1 MMDFGNMKGN
11 GDVRKALHAMVQT
24 GRIPHA
30 LMFYED
36 DGGGALPVALEFL
49 TEVFGGSGKVARLIH
64 PDIHFIFPITSGSK
78 VSGTV
83 SELRS
88 EQFLAW
94 WRELVDSNPC
104 FTEEELAEALGIEGK
119 AAGINV
125 ADAKAILAKLSLTPV
140 EGGWQSVVV
149 YLPEKMNAQAA
160 NRLLKVL
167 EEPPQKTVFVLI
179 THAPDKVLQTI
190 ASRCQ
195 FLRVLPVGSTIH
207 AADEVRLDLFSDLME
222 ALVGRNLPAALEVGE
237 ALAALGSREKQKT
250 FCKFANACLRK
261 IFLIQQQLPALAG
274 LSEQEEPFFV
284 RIAGR
289 VKKSFPRTAAA
300 VIDRSYQL
308 IERNVNQKVLFCDM
322 VDRLYMMI

>member
-160 NRLLKVL
+160 NRLLKPL
-167 EEPPQKTVFVLI
+167 AE
-179 THAPDKVLQTI
+179 
-190 ASRCQ
+190 
-195 FLRVLPVGSTIH
+195 ST
-207 AADEVRLDLFSDLME
+207 
-222 ALVGRNLPAALEVGE
+222 GG
-237 ALAALGSREKQKT
+237 
-250 FCKFANACLRK
+250 
-261 IFLIQQQLPALAG
+261 
-274 LSEQEEPFFV
+274 
-284 RIAGR
+284 
-289 VKKSFPRTAAA
+289 TAAEDGLRA
-300 VIDRSYQL
+300 HYARP
-308 IERNVNQKVLFCDM
+308 
-322 VDRLYMMI
+322 